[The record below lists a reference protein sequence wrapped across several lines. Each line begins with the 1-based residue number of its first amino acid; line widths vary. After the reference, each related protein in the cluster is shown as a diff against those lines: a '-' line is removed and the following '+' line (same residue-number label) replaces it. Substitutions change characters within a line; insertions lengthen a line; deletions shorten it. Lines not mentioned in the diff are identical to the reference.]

1 MNFSLVERKLL
12 AAGTGNQVTGNSLL
26 SKAQTGTGTNLAIMV
41 SLEDNTASKCG
52 GRSQSGMMSGVMP
65 KETSSVRKLCKTN
78 LYFMN

>member
-12 AAGTGNQVTGNSLL
+12 AAGTGSQVTGNSLL

-41 SLEDNTASKCG
+41 SSEDKTASKCG
-52 GRSQSGMMSGVMP
+52 GRSQSGMMSDVMP
-65 KETSSVRKLCKTN
+65 KDTSSVRKLCKTN